1 MVGGTLTKKNQL
13 HSLSLR
19 KYQNV
24 NGRIQ
29 RQLVKL
35 RNPPFSQ
42 YFTLDATIVWPVS
55 KDEKQISTSC
65 LKR

>member
-1 MVGGTLTKKNQL
+1 MVGGTLTTKNQL
-13 HSLSLR
+13 HSLSIR
-19 KYQNV
+19 KFQNV
-24 NGRIQ
+24 KRRIQ
-29 RQLVKL
+29 RQVVKL

-42 YFTLDATIVWPVS
+42 YFNLDATIMWPVS